1 MRSTSRFLA
10 VFLAALMMCST
21 LAGCGGNS
29 GGSTAPAAPAA
40 STDSG
45 SSSDTSSS
53 ESSGGSQEAGGTYK
67 LACIAPFTG
76 NSSQYGESYK
86 SAIEFMLERINGAGG
101 VNGKQIVV
109 EYFDDK
115 NDAKETVS
123 CAQLVTSDPEV
134 IACIGPFSSTCA
146 IAAGPTFQKAG
157 IPLMAP
163 NCSHDDFTKLGEY
176 MIRGTNVQ
184 AFNNKFVADYLYNKL
199 GARTLSII
207 YVNDD
212 AGNGVNEMLT
222 ENFEGHGG
230 KVLDRE
236 TYALNAKD
244 FSAILAKIKQNTP
257 DVLSVYGGYADCA
270 TIKSQLD
277 TLDIDC
283 QVLMYG
289 QCVKDEFLDLLGT
302 KADGI
307 LFLAP
312 FDPNKKNEKFQEFKA
327 EFLEYSGFGTIDSSA
342 YHTAELVNLLKV
354 ALETCGED
362 RAAIAAFLRNQTDFE
377 GLSDPITIVEGD
389 FQRNLNPITVENG
402 EFVSLAQ

>member
-1 MRSTSRFLA
+1 MKPASRFLA
-10 VFLAALMMCST
+10 VFLAT
-21 LAGCGGNS
+21 LLVCLTLGGCGGKTS
-29 GGSTAPAAPAA
+29 DG
-40 STDSG
+40 DSG
-45 SSSDTSSS
+45 SASTTDNQPVTDTGNSNQT
-53 ESSGGSQEAGGTYK
+53 GDTYK

-86 SAIEFMLERINGAGG
+86 SAIEFMLEKINAEGGINGRQ
-101 VNGKQIVV
+101 VEV

-123 CAQLVTSDPEV
+123 CAQLVTADPEV

-230 KVLDRE
+230 TVLNRE
-236 TYALNAKD
+236 TYALNTKD
-244 FSAILAKIKQNTP
+244 FSAILSKIKQNTP
-257 DVLSVYGGYADCA
+257 DVLSVYGGYSDCA
-270 TIKSQLD
+270 TIKGQLD

-312 FDPNKKNEKFQEFKA
+312 FDPNKKNEKFQEFKK
-327 EFLEYSGFGTIDSSA
+327 EFLEYSGFSTIDSSA
-342 YHTAELVNLLKV
+342 YHTAELINLLKV
-354 ALETCGED
+354 AIETCGDD
-362 RAAIAAFLRNQTDFE
+362 RAQIAAFMRNQTEFP

-402 EFVSLAQ
+402 EFVSLAE